1 MDFLSFRITSSYI
14 VPFSCTYNGHQK
26 SNCLLISSKLDVV
39 KSLWNRLQSIV
50 PDRIENG
57 EKPCISKDFL
67 VLCFTSRCR
76 IGATP
81 KRKVARSNRA
91 GCATSSRTSLGSRRF
106 FMPKNHLSPVPSL
119 LLSAKGHVRLACSVA
134 SALATSRSL
143 YQPFAVLPVF
153 TETAKNN
160 SHRKMAF
167 LFARLRMRTHA

>member
-57 EKPCISKDFL
+57 EKPCIFKDFL

-81 KRKVARSNRA
+81 KRDAVR
-91 GCATSSRTSLGSRRF
+91 SSRARGASPPPAHADGGFSCVQDRDSLFTDGGFSGKIGWNLGF
-106 FMPKNHLSPVPSL
+106 F
-119 LLSAKGHVRLACSVA
+119 
-134 SALATSRSL
+134 
-143 YQPFAVLPVF
+143 
-153 TETAKNN
+153 
-160 SHRKMAF
+160 
-167 LFARLRMRTHA
+167 

>member
-57 EKPCISKDFL
+57 EKPCIFKDFL

-81 KRKVARSNRA
+81 KRKVVSSSLA
-91 GCATSSRTSLGSRRF
+91 GG
-106 FMPKNHLSPVPSL
+106 
-119 LLSAKGHVRLACSVA
+119 A
-134 SALATSRSL
+134 S
-143 YQPFAVLPVF
+143 VLPVF
-153 TETAKNN
+153 GQGFFDVFHKIRFYRFRNRRLPL
-160 SHRKMAF
+160 SF
-167 LFARLRMRTHA
+167 LPEPFDFPSSLLEITSFSGVKHCFLVFLSKFFL

>member
-57 EKPCISKDFL
+57 EKPWISKDFL
-67 VLCFTSRCR
+67 LLCFTSRCR

-81 KRKVARSNRA
+81 KRKVVSSSLA
-91 GCATSSRTSLGSRRF
+91 GGAKD
-106 FMPKNHLSPVPSL
+106 PQSPPGGCGF
-119 LLSAKGHVRLACSVA
+119 LLSKGSNIQMQRGR
-134 SALATSRSL
+134 ALPATAGRSRSTV
-143 YQPFAVLPVF
+143 FAITKVPYF
-153 TETAKNN
+153 PW
-160 SHRKMAF
+160 RF
-167 LFARLRMRTHA
+167 L

>member
-81 KRKVARSNRA
+81 KRNAPGSNPGRD
-91 GCATSSRTSLGSRRF
+91 ATKNAESLDFSRF
-106 FMPKNHLSPVPSL
+106 
-119 LLSAKGHVRLACSVA
+119 
-134 SALATSRSL
+134 SALLFCRVSL
-143 YQPFAVLPVF
+143 FVLLGFFTVSNPFYLGCGLPIP
-153 TETAKNN
+153 
-160 SHRKMAF
+160 
-167 LFARLRMRTHA
+167 

>member
-67 VLCFTSRCR
+67 VLCFTSRRR

-81 KRKVARSNRA
+81 KRKVGDSNSFRRA
-91 GCATSSRTSLGSRRF
+91 NIRQ
-106 FMPKNHLSPVPSL
+106 
-119 LLSAKGHVRLACSVA
+119 
-134 SALATSRSL
+134 SRS
-143 YQPFAVLPVF
+143 VLTDVLFILCKKCNIACGTSISIPDGIGI
-153 TETAKNN
+153 
-160 SHRKMAF
+160 F
-167 LFARLRMRTHA
+167 LDWFIPTYLKKRRTYL